1 MIKNNILYSIT
12 SFVSSRLFAMIHR
25 IWIIRIFFFFSLT
38 LTINVWAN
46 IVRWRSRRPLWTNDT
61 ISREKWIVFIIT
73 ILITIVQST
82 SLFAQQMLLC
92 FILQFYF
99 FVSETTD
106 TETWHENIWETSR
119 LTFTSQSNICTLAYT
134 IQTFHKWLYKW
145 NWDWFDC
152 SVDIFSFPCPNTQLL
167 R

>member
-25 IWIIRIFFFFSLT
+25 MWIIRIFFFFSLT

-82 SLFAQQMLLC
+82 SLFAQMLLC

-99 FVSETTD
+99 LSRKRQTQRRVMKTYERHQD
-106 TETWHENIWETSR
+106 WH
-119 LTFTSQSNICTLAYT
+119 SQANPTYVHWHI
-134 IQTFHKWLYKW
+134 LYKPFI
-145 NWDWFDC
+145 NDC
-152 SVDIFSFPCPNTQLL
+152 ISEIEIDVIVV
-167 R
+167 